1 MLTIKSYEICSKL
14 SLHMLFDVGQLCV
27 GRTRMNYCEFFF
39 FWDYSNTVRK
49 VSFIVNIVLLR
60 IFLSEVIQKEISKVP
75 TIFMLKYRKKLYGIS
90 VIFHTNRIRRVIVRV
105 VIETGSFCFLET
117 ATRAETTI
125 YQTPESR
132 DKQKCEPFIEARKN
146 PNSLSSL

>member
-39 FWDYSNTVRK
+39 
-49 VSFIVNIVLLR
+49 LLGLFKYCSKSKFHYEYC
-60 IFLSEVIQKEISKVP
+60 IIANFLSEVIQKEISKVP